1 MMLGHFVPSFNA
13 NNFSCLAAGLNLPN
27 FPDIQ
32 IPVCADNLI
41 TPRHPRLV
49 FLCFKVMCFLGNP
62 KLLGNIRVTGKPWS
76 IFFLNSQTPR
86 RCSSNNCEA

>member
-1 MMLGHFVPSFNA
+1 MITLLHHLKLTILVVF
-13 NNFSCLAAGLNLPN
+13 AAGLNLPN

-32 IPVCADNLI
+32 IPVYVDNLI

-49 FLCFKVMCFLGNP
+49 FLCFKVICFLGNP
-62 KLLGNIRVTGKPWS
+62 KPLGNIGVTGKPGS
-76 IFFLNSQTPR
+76 IFFLNNSQTPR